1 MSESLPKSFLLAAT
15 LLLFTPSAFAQKSSV
30 DPKVARDCGCTLRN
44 WPLLSDF
51 VSKTMPSLASMQP
64 DLFLP
69 HYADAG
75 CRESPKP
82 NIQGIYGE
90 VRFSKVES
98 LDLFIDH
105 DWHDFNTFVKL
116 IGDASSL
123 NSSANQ
129 KNNNSFL
136 CYNDTDKSCPS
147 IRGET
152 LLEMEWDMKH
162 YPEKFWASAGD
173 SVWTMGRY
181 VWDCGHPPDYH
192 TEIHPP
198 SAIALTRLEPYVFAG
213 DASPS
218 FTNTTV
224 VYIHGRSGL
233 KNYNY
238 KTVDGVESIV
248 FNGYRDV
255 PVANQAYQ
263 FDIPLPAKPPGF
275 TGAPVAK
282 VVELPFGGP
291 SPVLQIDSS
300 QRVVHVKYPLNLGD
314 ASPDRK
320 FGAVIVSGWRAPIA
334 SVNFRTLEVKV
345 EQLQILK
352 AHNAISASDWHLWLN
367 VNGQWTQLEGLQ
379 TESKAPLG
387 IDRLL
392 DLEGLLGKQREP
404 ANINKT
410 LTVVVPETDDA
421 RLTIQVAGWVN
432 FYDALFG
439 VREDLIGTAIK
450 TPGGIPQLFSRFSTS
465 DGRVGIFFKQFSLRE
480 NFGIGNH
487 NFPRANYRGEL
498 SRGHEG
504 IEGKKYSYSET
515 EGDFAMA
522 YTISEI
528 TKD

>member
-1 MSESLPKSFLLAAT
+1 
-15 LLLFTPSAFAQKSSV
+15 
-30 DPKVARDCGCTLRN
+30 
-44 WPLLSDF
+44 
-51 VSKTMPSLASMQP
+51 
-64 DLFLP
+64 
-69 HYADAG
+69 
-75 CRESPKP
+75 
-82 NIQGIYGE
+82 
-90 VRFSKVES
+90 
-98 LDLFIDH
+98 
-105 DWHDFNTFVKL
+105 
-116 IGDASSL
+116 
-123 NSSANQ
+123 
-129 KNNNSFL
+129 
-136 CYNDTDKSCPS
+136 
-147 IRGET
+147 
-152 LLEMEWDMKH
+152 
-162 YPEKFWASAGD
+162 
-173 SVWTMGRY
+173 
-181 VWDCGHPPDYH
+181 
-192 TEIHPP
+192 
-198 SAIALTRLEPYVFAG
+198 
-213 DASPS
+213 
-218 FTNTTV
+218 
-224 VYIHGRSGL
+224 
-233 KNYNY
+233 
-238 KTVDGVESIV
+238 
-248 FNGYRDV
+248 
-255 PVANQAYQ
+255 
-263 FDIPLPAKPPGF
+263 
-275 TGAPVAK
+275 
-282 VVELPFGGP
+282 
-291 SPVLQIDSS
+291 LQIDSN
-300 QRVVHVKYPLNLGD
+300 QRVVHVNYPLNLGD
-314 ASPDRK
+314 TSPNRQ
-320 FGAVIVSGWRAPIA
+320 FAAVIVSGWRAPVP

-528 TKD
+528 TKDYSTSEFGVCFVESFFPVCARSQSPAKRGA